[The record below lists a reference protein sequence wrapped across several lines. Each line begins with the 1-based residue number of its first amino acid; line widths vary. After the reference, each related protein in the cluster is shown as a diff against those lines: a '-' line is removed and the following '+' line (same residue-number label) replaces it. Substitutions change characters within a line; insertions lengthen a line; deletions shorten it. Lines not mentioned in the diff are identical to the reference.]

1 MGLPPL
7 VITLVMT
14 FTALNVESTAL
25 KIFWACLGYGLYGAI
40 GATME
45 YSSSTAQ
52 LANMTKNPDERSK
65 VVAIKSALQ
74 NVAQIISAVV
84 FIKMVRFFGGSN
96 EAKGFFMAVLV
107 IAVFLTVI
115 CIANIII
122 TKKYE
127 LNRDGTYRSHLVGI
141 GAGVGI
147 LQQIKD
153 LVKIRPLVVLCGNAV
168 VEQMLYAIR
177 SGILIYI
184 FQYYWSLELFYDQTI
199 LVYTIAMVV
208 GALLLNPVIKLLRD
222 TNCAFI
228 VVKLITAV
236 LFVVNFLMIKSMG
249 AAASQA
255 SMQYGV
261 VWVLFILSGLFL
273 GLEMVFPFALM
284 PGMVDYS
291 EWQTGMNKGG
301 MVHSLF
307 GLTITFGSAVGG
319 FIFGLLLEN
328 SGYVANAV
336 QTAQVQ
342 NSMLSLAFIIPAVL
356 LVATAVIQLFFG
368 LNDKKLNSII
378 AEIAKRRES
387 ETTSR

>member
-1 MGLPPL
+1 
-7 VITLVMT
+7 
-14 FTALNVESTAL
+14 
-25 KIFWACLGYGLYGAI
+25 
-40 GATME
+40 
-45 YSSSTAQ
+45 
-52 LANMTKNPDERSK
+52 
-65 VVAIKSALQ
+65 
-74 NVAQIISAVV
+74 
-84 FIKMVRFFGGSN
+84 
-96 EAKGFFMAVLV
+96 
-107 IAVFLTVI
+107 
-115 CIANIII
+115 
-122 TKKYE
+122 
-127 LNRDGTYRSHLVGI
+127 
-141 GAGVGI
+141 
-147 LQQIKD
+147 
-153 LVKIRPLVVLCGNAV
+153 
-168 VEQMLYAIR
+168 MLYAIR

-284 PGMVDYS
+284 AGMVDYS

-336 QTAQVQ
+336 QAAQVQ